1 MISLAEGARRWLG
14 DRDRA
19 PRRAMLFG
27 AGFTRSAMREA
38 PLFWDAAE
46 AVRSFLHRERCPAIP
61 AHLAATFGQ
70 QVKDDEITDLIEM
83 SDLLLR
89 DRGELVPAL
98 LAEPAIEGMRL
109 HPPSS
114 GPVPASSRI
123 RGERAYRLLRGW
135 RRLLATSCPTHLEA
149 LAPGGPP
156 LIVGRLVLEGV
167 VDELLSTNWDA
178 LIELGCML
186 VGVRV
191 RDVSD
196 RGRDDLE
203 PTWLRNLPTK
213 LTVFEAGD
221 EATRHPRMRGEV
233 ALRKL
238 HGGIRGIE
246 AALRTPGPDPV
257 LRRNFLVTS
266 SELVRWDMTSRWVE
280 DAVGDTLRTH
290 AVMLVGVSG
299 GDPVVYHAF
308 RRRISEWESA
318 GGTAEPLPLVA
329 LNYAPSLRLR
339 NLVSHRVQGD
349 GGPSVQQPVVKGDAR
364 IGIRGV
370 FARWLGEHL
379 ASELPKELGAVLLGA
394 IDSELNSSEGPLV
407 QLLVDALHPNARWAA
422 IAEGRAPFS
431 GPTPS
436 APFRRWWLAPWG
448 LEHRQADPGHLRT
461 IAAFCMALWRGWGD
475 GDKVDPWSGVVH
487 LRAAHPVVK
496 CLAEL
501 TAVAPGPITLL
512 PLPWPWPIRAGAL
525 SPRLSAALRLEMDWA
540 AGGPLP
546 SLAQAPLW
554 LVSLPHQEMP
564 TRIIQPVAGA
574 RARWLPGATNI
585 LHQLWMELADA

>member
-1 MISLAEGARRWLG
+1 MQ
-14 DRDRA
+14 
-19 PRRAMLFG
+19 
-27 AGFTRSAMREA
+27 EA

-46 AVRSFLHRERCPAIP
+46 AVRTFIHRERGKAIP
-61 AHLAATFGQ
+61 DHL
-70 QVKDDEITDLIEM
+70 VKVYKDTVKGDEITDIIEL

-89 DRGELVPAL
+89 DRGDLVPAL

-109 HPPSS
+109 HPPSP
-114 GPVPASSRI
+114 GPVLPSCPV

-135 RRLLATSCPTHLEA
+135 RTLLTTSCPTHLQA

-156 LIVGRLVLEGV
+156 LIVGRMVLEGV

-196 RGRDDLE
+196 RSREDLE
-203 PTWLRNLPTK
+203 PAWLRDLPAR
-213 LTVFEAGD
+213 LTVFEAGE

-233 ALRKL
+233 SLRKL

-246 AALRTPGPDPV
+246 AALRAPEPDRV

-266 SELVRWDMTSRWVE
+266 SELVRWDTTARWVE

-290 AVMLVGVSG
+290 AVMLIGVSG

-308 RRRISEWESA
+308 RRRISEWE
-318 GGTAEPLPLVA
+318 GTVGNTEPLPLVA
-329 LNYAPSLRLR
+329 LNRTATLRLR
-339 NLVSHRVQGD
+339 NLVSHRAGPE
-349 GGPSVQQPVVKGDAR
+349 GGASLQQPVVEGDAR
-364 IGIRGV
+364 SGLRGT
-370 FARWLGEHL
+370 FARWFGEHL
-379 ASELPKELGAVLLGA
+379 AHALPKDMNRALLDA
-394 IDSELNSSEGPLV
+394 LDQDLSSPEGPLV
-407 QLLVDALHPNARWAA
+407 QLLVDSIHPNARWAA
-422 IAEGRAPFS
+422 IADGRAPFA

-448 LEHRQADPGHLRT
+448 LEQRQADPEHLRD
-461 IAAFCMALWRGWGD
+461 IAAFCLALRRGWGE
-475 GDKVDPWSGVVH
+475 GDMVDPWSGVVH
-487 LRAAHPVVK
+487 LSASHPVVRR
-496 CLAEL
+496 LAEL
-501 TAVAPGPITLL
+501 HKVAPGSITLL
-512 PLPWPWPIRAGAL
+512 PLPWPWPVRTGVL

-546 SLAQAPLW
+546 ALARAPLW
-554 LVSLPHQEMP
+554 LATLPHQEMP
-564 TRIIQPVAGA
+564 GRVHQPVAGA
-574 RARWLPGATNI
+574 RARWLSGEPGAMR
-585 LHQLWMELADA
+585 QLWMELAHV